1 MHGLLASSYQ
11 MTGGASCRIH
21 TDHPLHVI
29 VTEQDTD
36 GRTRFTHRLVPVGD
50 HVVRSVF
57 RRAECVYVSVRDQ
70 GDGTDPPRP

>member
-1 MHGLLASSYQ
+1 MHGLLASCYQ
-11 MTGGASCRIH
+11 LYGGASCRIH

-36 GRTRFTHRLVPVGD
+36 GRTRFTDRVVPVGD

-57 RRAECVYVSVRDQ
+57 RRADCVYVSIRSQDEA
-70 GDGTDPPRP
+70 

>member
-1 MHGLLASSYQ
+1 MHGLLASCYQ
-11 MTGGASCRIH
+11 LYGGASCRIH
-21 TDHPLHVI
+21 TDHPLHVT

-57 RRAECVYVSVRDQ
+57 RRAACVYVSVRDQ
-70 GDGTDPPRP
+70 GEA

>member
-1 MHGLLASSYQ
+1 MHGLLASCYQ

-36 GRTRFTHRLVPVGD
+36 GRTRFTHRVVPVGD

-57 RRAECVYVSVRDQ
+57 RRAECVYVSVRSQ
-70 GDGTDPPRP
+70 GEQGG